1 LRFSRIAI
9 LVVAALLA
17 SSACGDSGSDA
28 EPAEADKDFARYS
41 AREVADHFQRAI
53 GVELE
58 RESGPTDLETLKIP
72 TALTSGPVLTR
83 SAFPAREHRR

>member
-9 LVVAALLA
+9 LLVAALLA

-58 RESGPTDLETLKIP
+58 RESGPTDLETLKI
-72 TALTSGPVLTR
+72 ALTSGPVLTR